1 MKNSGLKV
9 GLEKFDGKKSFTM
22 WMVRMED
29 LLVQMRLDSTMEDR
43 LGKITDKEW
52 VSLEKRACAMIRACL
67 VDEVLYGVL
76 EERTPK
82 ELWSRLQQLYMGK
95 NMYNKLML
103 KK

>member
-22 WMVRMED
+22 WMVRVED
-29 LLVQMRLDSTMEDR
+29 LLVQMRLDLALKDR
-43 LGKITDKEW
+43 PEKITDKEW

-76 EERTPK
+76 EKRTHK
-82 ELWSRLQQLYMGK
+82 GL
-95 NMYNKLML
+95 
-103 KK
+103 